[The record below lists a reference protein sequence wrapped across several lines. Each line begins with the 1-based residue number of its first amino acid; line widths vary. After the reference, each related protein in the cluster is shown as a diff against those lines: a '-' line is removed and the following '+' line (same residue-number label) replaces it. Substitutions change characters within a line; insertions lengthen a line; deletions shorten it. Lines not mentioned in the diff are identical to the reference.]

1 MLDPERPDSL
11 AHRLLEAV
19 VDHSFDALT
28 ITRASSMEEP
38 GEIVYVN
45 DAFEELTGYAPD
57 EVLGETPGVLQ
68 GPKTEQEVLDR
79 LGQKL
84 GAGEVFHGRATNYRK
99 DGSEFTM
106 EWKVIPVAEAAD
118 GAESEGGPIYHVAV
132 QREAPAE

>member
-1 MLDPERPDSL
+1 MLDLERPDSL

-19 VDHSFDALT
+19 ADHSFDALT
-28 ITRASSMEEP
+28 ITRASSAGEP

-45 DAFEELTGYAPD
+45 DAFETLTGYAPD

-84 GAGEVFHGRATNYRK
+84 GAGEAFHGRATNYRK

-106 EWKVIPVAEAAD
+106 EWKVIPVADTAA
-118 GAESEGGPIYHVAV
+118 GAASEDGPIYHVAV
-132 QREAPAE
+132 QREAPDA